1 MSERV
6 LIQNARAI
14 VTCDADDRTIY
25 HGDILICDN
34 RIEAVGTGLSADG
47 AQIIDATGKYV
58 YPGLVNTHHHF
69 FQAFVRNLMTIDRP
83 RLTLMQWLDEIYK
96 VFIHIDANVIFY
108 SSAACM
114 ADLIKH
120 GCTCSVD
127 HQYCYTQHTGKLAV
141 DRQMEAAKMMGFR
154 FVAARGTNT
163 LPRWQGSTIPDEMC
177 ETTAQ
182 YLQDCERLLSL
193 YHDPKPFSM
202 QQIVLAPCQPINCTE
217 DTFTETIRLARSAG
231 VHMHTHLCEGE
242 NSSMV
247 RRFGMRSL
255 AWCRKIGFLGSDIWV
270 AHGRE
275 TLPEE
280 YALLADSGTGISH
293 CPAPTMLGGSEILDI
308 PGMQKAGIPLSLGVD
323 GCATNDGSN
332 MLDTLRLAYL
342 MQTFLS
348 KTRGGCPT
356 AYDMLKLATAGGADM
371 IGRPELGRLAAGKAA
386 DLFMIDSQRLEY
398 AGALHDPASILPRL
412 GITGNVWLTMI
423 NGRVVYHN
431 DRLTGV
437 DEQKLLLEGEQV
449 CTQVLRKRC
458 DAFLPYRY
466 NQ

>member
-1 MSERV
+1 MSEKI
-6 LIQNARAI
+6 LIRNADAI
-14 VTCDADDRTIY
+14 VTCDDADRVLC
-25 HGDILICDN
+25 HSDILLSGG
-34 RIEAVGTGLSADG
+34 RIEAVGRDLSAGG
-47 AQIIDATGKYV
+47 AQVIDAAGKYV

-83 RLTLMQWLDEIYK
+83 GLTLMQWLDDIYK
-96 VFIHIDANVIFY
+96 VFVRINGDVIFY
-108 SSAACM
+108 ASAACM

-127 HQYCYTQHTGKLAV
+127 HQYCYTPATGITAV
-141 DRQMEAAKMMGFR
+141 DRQMEAANMMGFR

-177 ETTAQ
+177 ETTAA
-182 YLQDCERLLSL
+182 YLDDCQRLLAL
-193 YHDPKPFSM
+193 YHDPAPFSM
-202 QQIVLAPCQPINCTE
+202 RQIVLAPCQPINCTE

-247 RRFGMRSL
+247 RRFGVRSL
-255 AWCRKIGFLGSDIWV
+255 EWCRRIGFTGRDIWL

-280 YALLADSGTGISH
+280 YPLLAESGMGISH

-308 PGMQKAGIPLSLGVD
+308 PGMRKAGIPLGLGVD

-348 KTRGGCPT
+348 K
-356 AYDMLKLATAGGADM
+356 
-371 IGRPELGRLAAGKAA
+371 
-386 DLFMIDSQRLEY
+386 
-398 AGALHDPASILPRL
+398 
-412 GITGNVWLTMI
+412 
-423 NGRVVYHN
+423 
-431 DRLTGV
+431 
-437 DEQKLLLEGEQV
+437 
-449 CTQVLRKRC
+449 
-458 DAFLPYRY
+458 
-466 NQ
+466 